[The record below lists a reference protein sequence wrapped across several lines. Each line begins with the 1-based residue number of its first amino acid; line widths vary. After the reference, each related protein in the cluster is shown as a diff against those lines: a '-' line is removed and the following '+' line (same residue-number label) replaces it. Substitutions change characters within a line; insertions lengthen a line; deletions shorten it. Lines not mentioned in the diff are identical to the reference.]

1 VIAVMA
7 QQAEAMANARRRHNE
22 SRICRGLGLARMG
35 RLSGDKKRAAT
46 AAGPDPI
53 MIVAR
58 KVRHPVMTAV

>member
-1 VIAVMA
+1 MA
-7 QQAEAMANARRRHNE
+7 QQAKAMANVLRWHIE
-22 SRICRGLGLARMG
+22 STIWRELGLARMG